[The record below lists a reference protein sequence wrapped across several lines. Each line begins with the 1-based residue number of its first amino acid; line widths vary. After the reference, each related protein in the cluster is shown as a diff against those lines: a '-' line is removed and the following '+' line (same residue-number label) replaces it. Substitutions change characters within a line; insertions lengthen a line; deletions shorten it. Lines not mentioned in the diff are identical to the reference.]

1 MLYEVE
7 VVNSDK
13 TMVLDEL
20 GLFQDKQD
28 AVTYK
33 NLHKYEVAENERM
46 VVVEKSV
53 DSLGNI
59 PSTVYVRA
67 QTFTHQFENQE
78 APTTSTTIEHIETF
92 IQGIKL
98 PGNLPL
104 EEGKAAVFKDD
115 EYIDES
121 YTVYYPISS
130 KDLLENKYSRSTLC
144 FVAEQLAKEF
154 NDKNGEVC
162 LTENFNIENYI

>member
-1 MLYEVE
+1 
-7 VVNSDK
+7 
-13 TMVLDEL
+13 
-20 GLFQDKQD
+20 
-28 AVTYK
+28 
-33 NLHKYEVAENERM
+33 M

-59 PSTVYVRA
+59 PSTVYVKA

-104 EEGKAAVFKDD
+104 DEGKAAVL
-115 EYIDES
+115 EGDES
-121 YTVYYPISS
+121 LPITIYGTSTVYPYNPDTATDTVKVLKAGQS
-130 KDLLENKYSRSTLC
+130 KAK
-144 FVAEQLAKEF
+144 AE
-154 NDKNGEVC
+154 
-162 LTENFNIENYI
+162 